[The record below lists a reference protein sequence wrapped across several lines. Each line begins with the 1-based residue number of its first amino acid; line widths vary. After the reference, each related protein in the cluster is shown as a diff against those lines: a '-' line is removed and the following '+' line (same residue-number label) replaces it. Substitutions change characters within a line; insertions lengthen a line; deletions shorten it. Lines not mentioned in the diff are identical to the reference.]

1 MPAPTGEAASI
12 SAVESLPTT
21 QVPSLELSWEVL
33 LGTESASGPGA
44 QVCSHFHLGKSDI
57 VRSLSRM
64 IYSQWRLRNDIG
76 SPN

>member
-1 MPAPTGEAASI
+1 MPAPVGEAGSV

-21 QVPSLELSWEVL
+21 QVPLLELSWEVL
-33 LGTESASGPGA
+33 LGTKSASGGTR
-44 QVCSHFHLGKSDI
+44 VCSHFHLGKSDT
-57 VRSLSRM
+57 VRSLSGM